1 MNKLL
6 KFSKIASIIL
16 LILCLIRLINQFTY
30 FYKLPYILEIIAN
43 SILIIFSF
51 SIIKIAKSASL
62 KTSCIPMAI
71 GGCIELIS
79 SLCYT
84 IDLWIWLDEYYI
96 IGTTISVPH
105 LIKTTISV
113 LYFIALCFAFYTFHK
128 CFKSKKTIS
137 KTALYISIL
146 FAIRFILLF
155 VRMPYD
161 IIYWTDSIIM
171 FTQYLLFSWFYFSI
185 NRLNESRQNKCN
197 ATKHI

>member
-16 LILCLIRLINQFTY
+16 LILCLIRLIN

-71 GGCIELIS
+71 GGCIGLIS

-146 FAIRFILLF
+146 FAIRFILFILNK
-155 VRMPYD
+155 PYLD
-161 IIYWTDSIIM
+161 RWIIGWIIDNILM
-171 FTQYLLFSWFYFSI
+171 LIQYLLFSRFYLSI
-185 NRLNESRQNKCN
+185 SRINENKNRFNIARSF
-197 ATKHI
+197 